1 MNFNELIDFNLK
13 LLKDDLDIRP
23 LELKNIDNEMLS
35 DEKSSTLFK
44 KMVSESLVYTDR
56 FGRIQLLPRAYE
68 IIDLGGWLKFIIDS
82 EKSKVDIE
90 NKNLLK
96 ENLEIDLAK
105 SNLEA
110 NKLNKEVAERNAK
123 SERFNKNMSILNF
136 IFVICNFGILIWQIL
151 KSAK

>member
-1 MNFNELIDFNLK
+1 MNFNELIDFNLN

-35 DEKSSTLFK
+35 DDKSLTLFK

-56 FGRIQLLPRAYE
+56 FGRIQLLARAYE
-68 IIDLGGWLKFIIDS
+68 IIELGGWLKFIIDS

-110 NKLNKEVAERNAK
+110 NKLNKKIAK
-123 SERFNKNMSILNF
+123 QNTENEKKNRISTWVNIIIGVLNF
-136 IFVICNFGILIWQIL
+136 LAILWQII